1 MSNKNLITHGFI
13 GTYTDGTL
21 GRAKGIYSFTL
32 SENGAVENLALVV
45 ECVNPAYLTL
55 SPSKKRLY
63 VVNETSEGMVS
74 AYNLEDKNPRL
85 LNQKPSNGAS
95 PCHIVIN
102 NTATHAFIANYQSGT
117 LCALPLEPDGSLGDS
132 AQLVR
137 FTGSG
142 PNKER
147 QEGSHAHFFI
157 LDQSN
162 TLGFACDLGADRLMA
177 FRLLSNNVSAPL
189 VSLPPYRTRPGSG
202 PRHGVFHPNGSMAY
216 IAYELDSTVDTLR
229 YDGQGGFECLQTLS
243 TLPPTFQRPSTVA
256 AIKLSPDAHHLYVSN
271 RGYDSIAIYEINAG
285 ETLTLVDILPSGGK
299 TPRDFAIDPSGNFLL
314 ACHQDSDNLVVFRI
328 DRDTGLFTKAGEY
341 PMPSGVCIL
350 LY

>member
-1 MSNKNLITHGFI
+1 MSLINGFI
-13 GTYTDGTL
+13 GTYTDGPL

-32 SENGAVENLALVV
+32 NKNGAVENLALAV

-55 SPSKKRLY
+55 SPSKKWLY

-74 AYNLEDKNPRL
+74 AYNLEAEKPRF
-85 LNQKPSNGAS
+85 LNQKPSNGVS

-102 NTATHAFIANYQSGT
+102 NAATHAFVANYLSGT
-117 LCALPLEPDGSLGDS
+117 LCALPLEPNGSLGEPT
-132 AQLVR
+132 QLIQ
-137 FTGSG
+137 FTGGG

-147 QEGSHAHFFI
+147 QEASHAHFFM

-162 TLGFACDLGADRLMA
+162 THGFACDLGADRLMG
-177 FRLLSNNVSAPL
+177 FRLSPNQAREPLAP
-189 VSLPPYRTRPGSG
+189 LPPYNARPGSG
-202 PRHGVFHPNGSMAY
+202 PRHGVFHPNGDIAY

-243 TLPPTFQRPSTVA
+243 TLPPAFQRFNAVA
-256 AIKLSPDAHHLYVSN
+256 AIKLSPDASHLYVSN
-271 RGYDSIAIYEINAG
+271 RGHDSIAVYKLNANK
-285 ETLTLVDILPSGGK
+285 TLTFMDILPSGGK
-299 TPRDFAIDPSGNFLL
+299 NPRDFAIDPSGNFLL
-314 ACHQDSDNLVVFRI
+314 ACHQDSDNLVVFHI

-341 PMPSGVCIL
+341 PIPSGVCIL

>member
-1 MSNKNLITHGFI
+1 MSLINGFI
-13 GTYTDGTL
+13 GTYTDGQ
-21 GRAKGIYSFTL
+21 GRAKGIYSFIL
-32 SENGAVENLALVV
+32 NENGVVENFALAA

-63 VVNETSEGMVS
+63 VVNETAKGMVS
-74 AYNLEDKNPRL
+74 AYSLEAENLRF

-95 PCHIVIN
+95 PCHILIN
-102 NTATHAFIANYQSGT
+102 NAATHAFVANYLSGT
-117 LCALPLEPDGSLGDS
+117 LCVLPLQPDGSLGET
-132 AQLVR
+132 AQLIQ

-147 QEGSHAHFFI
+147 QEASHAHFFM

-162 TLGFACDLGADRLMA
+162 THGFACDLGADRLVG
-177 FRLLSNNVSAPL
+177 FRLLPNQTRTPL
-189 VSLPPYRTRPGSG
+189 VPLPPYSARPGSG
-202 PRHGVFHPNGSMAY
+202 PRHGVFHPNGDMAY

-229 YDGQGGFECLQTLS
+229 YDGQGGFERLQTLS
-243 TLPPTFQRPSTVA
+243 TLPPAFQRPSTVA
-256 AIKLSPDAHHLYVSN
+256 AIKLSPDASHLYVSN
-271 RGYDSIAIYEINAG
+271 RGHDSIAVYALNAG
-285 ETLTLVDILPSGGK
+285 KTLTLVDILPSGGK
-299 TPRDFAIDPSGNFLL
+299 TPRDFAIDPSGTFLL